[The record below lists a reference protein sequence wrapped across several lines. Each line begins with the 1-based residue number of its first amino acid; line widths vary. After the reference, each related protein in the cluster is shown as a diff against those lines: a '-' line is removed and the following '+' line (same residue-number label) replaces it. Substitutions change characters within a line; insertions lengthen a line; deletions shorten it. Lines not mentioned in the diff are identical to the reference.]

1 MFSGMTQYSEFI
13 EIIPFGILNI
23 IFIYLNSNFCK
34 PSVDGLMML
43 SVGELNQ
50 YVTNFQWDVA
60 KYPLIK
66 QTTLRNL
73 AEIIGKVSTFI
84 PHLHAFF
91 YSFTQYFYFLF

>member
-1 MFSGMTQYSEFI
+1 MLHIVFT
-13 EIIPFGILNI
+13 
-23 IFIYLNSNFCK
+23 YLNSNFCK
-34 PSVDGLMML
+34 SSVDRLKMML
-43 SVGELNQ
+43 SLGELNQ

-91 YSFTQYFYFLF
+91 YSFTQYFYCFLF